1 MDLVC
6 LAPREASIFAC
17 LVDTVAAPEP
27 LLPAVAQTDCAF
39 AFDRWMAAG
48 PALNAR
54 GMRGLL
60 LAIEVM
66 PAALGYG
73 RRFRR
78 LPVDERARFLKA
90 IEHSPNRQLRQLTK
104 LLKAAAFLSSYGDDG
119 VMRQVGYDPT
129 SNVERGGT
137 LRLRDGRPGGRRPAA
152 STASRGPTSHGT

>member
-39 AFDRWMAAG
+39 AFDRWMAAS

-54 GMRGLL
+54 GMRALL

-66 PAALGYG
+66 PLAMGYG

-78 LPVDERARFLKA
+78 LPVEERSRFVKA
-90 IEHSPNRQLRQLTK
+90 IERSPNRHLRQLTK
-104 LLKAAAFLSSYGDDG
+104 VLKGAAFLSYYGDDA
-119 VMRQVGYDPT
+119 VMRRIGYDAQA
-129 SNVERGGT
+129 NVERGRA
-137 LRLRDGRPGGRRPAA
+137 LRTREGRP
-152 STASRGPTSHGT
+152 

>member
-39 AFDRWMAAG
+39 AFDRWMAAS

-54 GMRGLL
+54 GMRALL

-66 PAALGYG
+66 PLAMGYG

-78 LPVDERARFLKA
+78 LPVEERSRFVKT
-90 IEHSPNRQLRQLTK
+90 IERSPNRHLRQLTK
-104 LLKAAAFLSSYGDDG
+104 VLKGAAFLSYYGDDA
-119 VMRQVGYDPT
+119 VMRRIGYDAQA
-129 SNVERGGT
+129 NVERGRA
-137 LRLRDGRPGGRRPAA
+137 LRTREGRP
-152 STASRGPTSHGT
+152 

>member
-17 LVDTVAAPEP
+17 FVDAVAAPEP
-27 LLPAVAQTDCAF
+27 VLPAVARTDCAF

-66 PAALGYG
+66 PLAMGH
-73 RRFRR
+73 RKRFRR
-78 LPVDERARFLKA
+78 LRVDERARFVKA
-90 IEHSPNRQLRQLTK
+90 IERSSNKHLRQLVK
-104 LLKAAAFLSSYGDDG
+104 ALKGAAFLCYYGDDA
-119 VMRQVGYDPT
+119 VMAQLGYDA
-129 SNVERGGT
+129 SANVERGRA
-137 LRLRDGRPGGRRPAA
+137 LRLREGRP
-152 STASRGPTSHGT
+152 

>member
-1 MDLVC
+1 MGSGAQGSGLVC

-54 GMRGLL
+54 GMRALL

-66 PAALGYG
+66 PLAMGYG

-78 LPVDERARFLKA
+78 LPADERARFVNA
-90 IEHSPNRQLRQLTK
+90 IERSRNRQLRQLTK
-104 LLKAAAFLSSYGDDG
+104 VLKSVAFLSYYGDDT
-119 VMRQVGYDPT
+119 VMRRVGYDA
-129 SNVERGGT
+129 SANVERGRA
-137 LRLRDGRPGGRRPAA
+137 LREREGRP
-152 STASRGPTSHGT
+152 